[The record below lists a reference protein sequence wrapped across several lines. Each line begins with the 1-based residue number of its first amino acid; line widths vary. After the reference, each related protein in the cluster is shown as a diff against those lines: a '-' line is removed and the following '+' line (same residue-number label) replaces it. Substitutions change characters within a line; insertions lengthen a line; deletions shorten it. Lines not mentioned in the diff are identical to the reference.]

1 MYCSLHNRRLM
12 SQARRTRH
20 FEQSAKRVQSARGGE
35 KLYALFFSSPCFAL
49 RTRFALRAKCRV
61 RLAQLIKVGTHW
73 ATSCSNESRRKIT
86 PCVQVRRLVA
96 ATSYGDTSQRQL
108 ALCVQ
113 ENFGENLCL
122 CNRVLSQQQ
131 VAQILSDLIFC
142 DLLQRQNYVAEIK
155 IFTKILQH
163 TRSDLSLRRVAA
175 TCCCNLSP
183 SVYRP

>member
-1 MYCSLHNRRLM
+1 MFLDTQTMGTLVNYTCESCIQLAAVVRILLI
-12 SQARRTRH
+12 ATCI
-20 FEQSAKRVQSARGGE
+20 
-35 KLYALFFSSPCFAL
+35 ALL
-49 RTRFALRAKCRV
+49 
-61 RLAQLIKVGTHW
+61 KVGTHW
-73 ATSCSNESRRKIT
+73 ATSYSNESRRKIT

-96 ATSYGDTSQRQL
+96 ATSNGDASQRQI

-122 CNRVLSQQQ
+122 CNRVFSQQQ

-142 DLLQRQNYVAEIK
+142 DLLQRQNYVAETK

-163 TRSDLSLRRVAA
+163 SPSDLSLRRVAA

-183 SVYRP
+183 SVYRPLTLISCLP

>member
-1 MYCSLHNRRLM
+1 MYCSLHNSRFMRHERRTQHFER
-12 SQARRTRH
+12 SAKGVRSARRGK
-20 FEQSAKRVQSARGGE
+20 E
-35 KLYALFFSSPCFAL
+35 LYALFLSSSCFAL

-73 ATSCSNESRRKIT
+73 ATSCSNELRRKIT

-131 VAQILSDLIFC
+131 VALDCKTVRIFAYS
-142 DLLQRQNYVAEIK
+142 R
-155 IFTKILQH
+155 
-163 TRSDLSLRRVAA
+163 TREQSNKRSGTRLKTGSETGERR
-175 TCCCNLSP
+175 
-183 SVYRP
+183 